1 MSRPAKLDLRQFQQQ
16 LAARLATK
24 TAAQV
29 ESSRLGLS
37 AGGENWLI
45 RLADAGEVLAMPAV
59 ASVPLTQPWF
69 VGITN
74 IRGNL
79 YTVID
84 FAAFIGRT
92 PLAMRAGAQTR
103 LLVLGPRTGDL
114 RAGMLVTRVI
124 GLRNI
129 AELEPAA
136 PVTPAPPWYGQR
148 WSDRE
153 GVSWQEIDLARLAKD
168 DAFLQV
174 GI

>member
-1 MSRPAKLDLRQFQQQ
+1 MNHPAKLNLRKFQQQ
-16 LAARLATK
+16 LTARLATK

-29 ESSRLGLS
+29 ESSRLGLA
-37 AGGENWLI
+37 AGGENWLV
-45 RLADAGEVLAMPAV
+45 RLADAGEVLAMPTV
-59 ASVPLTQPWF
+59 APVPLTRPWF
-69 VGITN
+69 LGITN

-84 FAAFIGRT
+84 FAAFLGR
-92 PLAMRAGAQTR
+92 PALAVRPGMQAR
-103 LLVLGPRTGDL
+103 LLLLGPRTGDL

-129 AELEPAA
+129 AELEPAPA
-136 PVTPAPPWYGQR
+136 IAVAPPWYGQR
-148 WSDRE
+148 WIDRE
-153 GVSWQEIDLARLAKD
+153 GVGWQEIDLARLVRE